1 METEAG
7 SRSQIGEAGRG
18 NDCGCGVKMKEGR
31 DKRIRYSEQGHRR
44 EPTNGRVDK
53 HVGMANRMKRQC
65 SATSACADEQIRI
78 L

>member
-1 METEAG
+1 MKTEAG
-7 SRSQIGEAGRG
+7 SRSQMREAGRG
-18 NDCGCGVKMKEGR
+18 NDCGGGVKTNEGR

-53 HVGMANRMKRQC
+53 HVGMANRMKRQW
-65 SATSACADEQIRI
+65 SATSACANEQIRI